1 MMSIKRFDE
10 LREEH
15 FAAHPGSRE
24 RVAEKEA
31 QLREELNLGE
41 LRHRRGR
48 TQTEIATSLGGTQA
62 GISRLE
68 AQADAKVSTLRA
80 YVAAT
85 GGRLRLLAEY
95 PDGDYEL
102 AIASDSAHS
111 PDREFA
117 VIWQDP
123 ETRRLV
129 HIGRLVAGEQG
140 RCTFAYTAD
149 AELNPR
155 FEPFPE
161 LPELRESYEFEQLP
175 AVFAER
181 VVAPTHQNYDRLLD
195 ALGFTRD
202 EATPVELLTHSAG
215 TVGANETLQIVPE
228 PYVRSDGVEVRRFLV
243 SGCRHA
249 DANSAVVEERIA
261 RLRPESELHLVDEPE
276 NPKNSR
282 AIRLHDADDQPVGW
296 VPDYLVD
303 YLHKAR
309 NEGTV
314 RLLVEQANGSDV
326 PWHLRILTR
335 VEHRRQ
341 RFST

>member
-1 MMSIKRFDE
+1 MMSTKRFDE

-31 QLREELNLGE
+31 DLREELGLGQ

-48 TQTEIATSLGGTQA
+48 TQTDIATSLGGSQA

-95 PDGDYEL
+95 LDGDYEL
-102 AIASDSAHS
+102 AIGSDSAHS

-123 ETRRLV
+123 KTRRLV

-140 RCTFAYTAD
+140 RFTFAYTAD
-149 AELNPR
+149 ADLSPR
-155 FEPFPE
+155 FEPFAE
-161 LPELRESYEFEQLP
+161 LPDLRESYEFEQLP
-175 AVFAER
+175 SVFAER
-181 VVAPTHQNYDRLLD
+181 VVSATHQDYDRLLD
-195 ALGFTRD
+195 ALGLTRE
-202 EATPVELLTHSAG
+202 EATPVELLTRSVG

-243 SGCRHA
+243 SGCRHVDA
-249 DANSAVVEERIA
+249 DPNAVEEHIA
-261 RLRPESELHLVDEPE
+261 RLGPESELRLADEPE
-276 NPKNSR
+276 NLKNPR
-282 AIRLHDADDQPVGW
+282 AMRLHDADDQPVGW

-314 RLLVEQANGSDV
+314 RILVEQANGSDV
-326 PWHLRILTR
+326 PWHLRILAR